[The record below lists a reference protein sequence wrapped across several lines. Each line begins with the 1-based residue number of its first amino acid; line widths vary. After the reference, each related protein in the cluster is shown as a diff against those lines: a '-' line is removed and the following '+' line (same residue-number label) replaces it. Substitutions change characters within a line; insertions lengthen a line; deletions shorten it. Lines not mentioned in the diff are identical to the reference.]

1 MGGWPFLIA
10 RGRRQGY
17 RVLLAP
23 DFLPSHGFLDDS
35 VTPVPP
41 GARYQSA
48 LVDGYFLVW
57 NEYPVTEGEV
67 EGPTRDEHSRPL
79 VLTVGVLYPGD
90 TMADDTEL
98 PRARQA
104 ALDTYRRFLADE
116 EGFRVERSAQFDPPA
131 RAVPPPAHP
140 PAPPPADRPTAHPE
154 DLAYAASRPLPPPA
168 SPSGARMLIAGAV
181 GVAVVAAIAVVLAIT
196 GSEPEPPLLPKCPA
210 TTTPYPVTSTPGRPP
225 AAQPVPTPTPAR
237 TSAPTPTCV
246 P

>member
-23 DFLPSHGFLDDS
+23 DFLPSHGFLDDA

-41 GARYQSA
+41 GVRYQSA
-48 LVDGYFLVW
+48 LVGGYFLVW
-57 NEYPVTEGEV
+57 NEYPVTEGEA

-90 TMADDTEL
+90 MMADDTEL

-131 RAVPPPAHP
+131 RAAPTAPPPA
-140 PAPPPADRPTAHPE
+140 ARPPADRPTAHPE
-154 DLAYAASRPLPPPA
+154 ELAYAASRPPPPPP
-168 SPSGARMLIAGAV
+168 SRSGARVLIAGAV

-196 GSEPEPPLLPKCPA
+196 GSEPEPPLLPKCPPA
-210 TTTPYPVTSTPGRPP
+210 TTTTPYPTTSTPARPP
-225 AAQPVPTPTPAR
+225 AAQPVPTPTP
-237 TSAPTPTCV
+237 TPTCV